1 MTTGMWWF
9 IGAAWGE
16 LLLAAALLRTRSR
29 ESGALDG
36 NEVPPPQALALLRG
50 GRRAAVTVA
59 LVALHQRG
67 AVAAGRKH
75 TIRANG
81 GPGRTSDPV
90 QLGVHGALHRAFALR
105 ALASR
110 PEARRGV
117 DALRAELRGSGLLR
131 PLARLWAARVL
142 LGCVPLTVVAGA
154 AAGLVAPGPSGAHVA
169 AAVAAGVPA
178 VLAAVALLRLPPAT
192 RAAGRLLDG
201 LRERYP
207 LPALRSEVTD
217 GRLVQLYVALYGDP
231 ALALFLPRFSREGG
245 LLDRPAAEPPS
256 GNPYAIPTA
265 EDPSRNPCPE
275 PADGPP
281 SRSSYPNPADGP
293 PRRSPSTDPADGGDG
308 NQPRPEGG
316 PGTGGSRP

>member
-29 ESGALDG
+29 ESGAPCGD
-36 NEVPPPQALALLRG
+36 EVPPPQVLALLRG

-90 QLGVHGALHRAFALR
+90 QLGVHGALHRAFGLR

-110 PEARRGV
+110 PEARRAV

-131 PLARLWAARVL
+131 PLARLWVARVL

-154 AAGLVAPGPSGAHVA
+154 AAGLYTTGTSGTHVA
-169 AAVAAGVPA
+169 AAVAAGVPP
-178 VLAAVALLRLPPAT
+178 VLAAVVLLRLPPTT

-207 LPALRSEVTD
+207 LPAHRSEVTD

-245 LLDRPAAEPPS
+245 LLDRPADGPTVGGYGGGPS
-256 GNPYAIPTA
+256 GPTV
-265 EDPSRNPCPE
+265 
-275 PADGPP
+275 
-281 SRSSYPNPADGP
+281 
-293 PRRSPSTDPADGGDG
+293 GGYG
-308 NQPRPEGG
+308 NRPRPEPGPSAGG
-316 PGTGGSRP
+316 PSR